1 MKYSPLLLLSLLLL
15 VTACDSPQQKEQR
28 SSKPHPVVVYKAA
41 PVTLTD
47 QLSAMGTATA
57 NESVDIAFSVG
68 GRLKEINFSDGQAVH
83 KGDLIARLDRDEA
96 EQRLATAN
104 IQLAEHQRE
113 IARLTTL
120 IARKAAPARS
130 LDERKTLA
138 AVAAS
143 TIEQLQSQLADHTIR
158 APFDGRLGM
167 RNVSLGAL
175 VQPATV
181 ITTLDDMDPMKVDF
195 TVPSTALQS
204 LQSGTAII
212 AESRALQGQVFHGV
226 VTTIDTRIDPL
237 TRSILLRATIANPEG
252 RLIPG
257 MLMSVTVHQ
266 HEREAIVVPEESV
279 TQKRDQHFI
288 TLVKEDDTAELRQV
302 QIGQRRDGV
311 VEISDG
317 LAAGEWVVV
326 RGMGFVRSGQ
336 AVTISKRL
344 ERITDVSSFEA
355 Q

>member
-1 MKYSPLLLLSLLLL
+1 MKYTSLLLLSLFLFLS
-15 VTACDSPQQKEQR
+15 ACDSPQKKEQR
-28 SSKPHPVVVYKAA
+28 SAKPYPVVVYKAA
-41 PVTLTD
+41 PVPLTD
-47 QLSAMGTATA
+47 QLNAMGTATA

-68 GRLKEINFSDGQAVH
+68 GRLKEINFRDGQAVH

-96 EQRLATAN
+96 VQRLTTAK
-104 IQLAEHQRE
+104 IQLVEHQRE
-113 IARLTTL
+113 ITRLTTL

-143 TIEQLQSQLADHTIR
+143 TVKQLQSQLADHTIR

-167 RNVSLGAL
+167 RNVSIGAL

-181 ITTLDDMDPMKVDF
+181 ITTLDDLDPMKVDF

-204 LQSGTAII
+204 LQPGTAIV
-212 AESRALQGQVFHGV
+212 AESRALQGQLFQGV
-226 VTTIDTRIDPL
+226 VTTIDSRIDPL
-237 TRSILLRATIANPEG
+237 TRSILLRATIANPDG

-266 HEREAIVVPEESV
+266 HAREAIVVPEESV
-279 TQKRDQHFI
+279 TQKREKHFV
-288 TLVKEDDTAELRQV
+288 TLVKEDETAELRLV
-302 QIGQRRDGV
+302 KIDQRRDGI
-311 VEISDG
+311 VEITEG

-326 RGMGFVRSGQ
+326 RGMGFVRSGKT
-336 AVTISKRL
+336 VTISKRL
-344 ERITDVSSFEA
+344 ERIADVSAFEA